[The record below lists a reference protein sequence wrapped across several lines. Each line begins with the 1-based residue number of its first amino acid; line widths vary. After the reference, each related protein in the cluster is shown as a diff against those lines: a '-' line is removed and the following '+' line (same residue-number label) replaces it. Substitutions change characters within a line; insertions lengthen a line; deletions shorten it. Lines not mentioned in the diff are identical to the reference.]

1 MSNASTSGNDMNATR
16 PRRVLVTGAS
26 SGIGRAVAELLGARG
41 ASVAVGYHSGE
52 DRAADVVRAIEAS
65 GGRAVAVRGDMS
77 DERDVARCFE
87 EAADRLGPLTDC
99 VVNAGVQA
107 DAGFA
112 DLTLDGWRTVVK
124 LDLDGAFLCAREFVR
139 RLPERKGKACSGPEE
154 VRPPRGSI
162 VFVSSVHAFIPWAGH
177 ANYAA
182 AKGGVG
188 MLMRTL
194 AQEMAGAGVRANA
207 VAPGAIQTPINED
220 VWGDDAKLAKL
231 LEIIPLGRLGRPD
244 EVAEAV
250 DWLLSGRSDYM
261 TGATLTVDG
270 GMALYP
276 GFIGNG

>member
-1 MSNASTSGNDMNATR
+1 MSGAGADGGATR

-41 ASVAVGYHSGE
+41 AAVAVGYHSGE
-52 DRAADVVRAIEAS
+52 ERAVAVVRAIEAS
-65 GGRAVAVRGDMS
+65 GGRAVAVRGNMG
-77 DERDVARCFE
+77 DEADVARAFE
-87 EAADRLGPLTDC
+87 EASDALGPLTDC

-107 DAGFA
+107 DAAFA
-112 DLTLDGWRTVVK
+112 DLTLDQWRTVIG

-139 RLPERKGKACSGPEE
+139 RLPERGGDAGDGPEDP
-154 VRPPRGSI
+154 RPPRGSV
-162 VFVSSVHAFIPWAGH
+162 VFVSSVHAFIPWARH

-188 MLMRTL
+188 MLMRTM
-194 AQEMAGAGVRANA
+194 AQELAAKGVRANA
-207 VAPGAIQTPINED
+207 VAPGAIRAPINED
-220 VWGDDAKLAKL
+220 VWGDDVKLAKL
-231 LEIIPLGRLGRPD
+231 LEIIPQGRLGRPD

-250 DWLLSGRSDYM
+250 DWLLSGRSDYV